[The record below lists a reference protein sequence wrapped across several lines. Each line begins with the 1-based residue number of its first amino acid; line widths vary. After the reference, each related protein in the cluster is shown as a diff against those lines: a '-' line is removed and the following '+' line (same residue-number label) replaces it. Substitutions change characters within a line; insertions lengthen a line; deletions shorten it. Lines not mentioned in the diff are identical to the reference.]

1 MFLCSISTSINCS
14 PTAYRDSTKSLGP
27 EKSLRFVQ
35 RQFIEFMLWQIE
47 DFTPIEGCHPP
58 IRPLAANRPINA
70 NAVCDYPNQTHL
82 QYPAFL
88 RHVGKNSII
97 DRRDVAV
104 RGTKGDTQIFP
115 FSSASACCCAS
126 GTVAVSITSWLHSLT
141 IFRVEGIT
149 QAIAEKLKQ
158 NSVTTR
164 NPAGNNNNHERL
176 PSSSR
181 HHSAMHPSCL
191 TALRTQPQEAKE
203 RFKEDHA
210 GHQSDA

>member
-14 PTAYRDSTKSLGP
+14 PTRIWDSTKSLGP

-35 RQFIEFMLWQIE
+35 RAVIEFMLWQIE
-47 DFTPIEGCHPP
+47 DFTPIEGCRSA

-70 NAVCDYPNQTHL
+70 NAVCDLPDQTHL

-88 RHVGKNSII
+88 RHVGKNSNH

-104 RGTKGDTQIFP
+104 RGTKGDTQIFHVH
-115 FSSASACCCAS
+115 SASACCCAS
-126 GTVAVSITSWLHSLT
+126 GTVAVSITLMVHSLT

-149 QAIAEKLKQ
+149 QAIADKVKQ

-164 NPAGNNNNHERL
+164 NPAGNNNNHGET

-191 TALRTQPQEAKE
+191 TALASQPQEAKE

-210 GHQSDA
+210 GHQK